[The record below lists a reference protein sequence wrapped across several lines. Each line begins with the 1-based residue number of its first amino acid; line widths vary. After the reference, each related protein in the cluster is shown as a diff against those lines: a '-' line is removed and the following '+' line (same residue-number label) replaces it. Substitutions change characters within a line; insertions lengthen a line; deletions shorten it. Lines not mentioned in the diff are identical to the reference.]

1 MVSGETKNPEP
12 RPDGVSTVTTA
23 GEARPTRSSSD
34 AGEGASSSDGPAA
47 SGAIGGGDAGSA
59 TVSAEGCAAG
69 TPGLGDGVT
78 VLTVGGGAGRG
89 CINHHMPPA
98 ATTAT
103 ATTVRTIAAP
113 FVSVSEAESPSTTG
127 VLVGW

>member
-1 MVSGETKNPEP
+1 LT
-12 RPDGVSTVTTA
+12 
-23 GEARPTRSSSD
+23 SD
-34 AGEGASSSDGPAA
+34 SDGAA
-47 SGAIGGGDAGSA
+47 
-59 TVSAEGCAAG
+59 
-69 TPGLGDGVT
+69 GLGDGVT
-78 VLTVGGGAGRG
+78 VLTVGGVAGRG

-113 FVSVSEAESPSTTG
+113 FVSVSEAESPSRTG